1 MLEFYRLMGLNKLQ
15 PVTAIGLAF
24 GASIFVLAFFVAS
37 QSIPL
42 HYLLVLALFPPAIMI
57 TGLYSKNRDVIKE
70 ISAVF
75 MAVFYVA
82 LPLAIL
88 NFLVFPQATN
98 HLYTHRILLGILIM
112 VWLNDT
118 GAYVTGITMGH
129 HKLFPSI
136 SPKKTWEGWAGGA
149 LFTLIPAFWMHRI
162 MGLLTVH
169 DWIFMAVVVCVFGVF
184 GDLTESLIKRNAG
197 IKDSGNLIP
206 GHGGVLDRF
215 DSLLFVV
222 PVILVYLQ
230 FR

>member
-1 MLEFYRLMGLNKLQ
+1 MLEFYSLMGLNRLK
-15 PVTAIGLAF
+15 PVTSIGIAF
-24 GASIFVLAFFVAS
+24 GASIFVLAFFAAS
-37 QSIPL
+37 HSISFQ
-42 HYLLVLALFPPAIMI
+42 YLLLLALFPPVLMI
-57 TGLYSKNRDVIKE
+57 TGLYSKNTEVVRE

-75 MAVFYVA
+75 LAVFYVA
-82 LPLAIL
+82 IPLAIL
-88 NFLVFPQATN
+88 NFIVFPEVTS

-112 VWLNDT
+112 VWINDT
-118 GAYVTGITMGH
+118 GAYVTGMTLGQ

-162 MGLLTVH
+162 MGLFTVR
-169 DWIFMAVVVCVFGVF
+169 DWIVIAGIVCVFGVF
-184 GDLTESLIKRNAG
+184 GDLIESLFKRNAG

-222 PVILVYLQ
+222 PVTFVYLL